1 MVEGYAA
8 LFSYTAVVQASDLM
22 TAHLHSYEC
31 FLIFIFIYFVT
42 LKTEYYAKGCV
53 RENKSKKFKVR
64 IKRMTVRNENR

>member
-1 MVEGYAA
+1 MSVSVMSSPHVCADYIKFEYRVY
-8 LFSYTAVVQASDLM
+8 LS
-22 TAHLHSYEC
+22 
-31 FLIFIFIYFVT
+31 IFIYFVT

>member
-1 MVEGYAA
+1 MKLISLSYVFV
-8 LFSYTAVVQASDLM
+8 LF
-22 TAHLHSYEC
+22 
-31 FLIFIFIYFVT
+31 FLIQIHIFKDYLSIFIYFVT